1 MQLTIHIDNQE
12 IQDIIDT
19 LKEQGMDVTSA
30 EVQSH
35 IEDYIQGAIHDSRHE
50 RMDCVVDSLLDLQD
64 WFLYTDRMKN
74 KEQLEQPINVYIKS
88 QNPSNEDQYI
98 KDLMERRRKA
108 FYEESKLDR
117 SFKSSHTDCM
127 QNKEPKISGSIF
139 KGVQAHVG
147 NHKYEHGYP
156 EVVELAFEGYN
167 STNFIVIDMETARE
181 LQKQLEFIL

>member
-98 KDLMERRRKA
+98 KNLMERRRKA

-117 SFKSSHTDCM
+117 SFRSSHTGRM
-127 QNKEPKISGSIF
+127 QNKNNE
-139 KGVQAHVG
+139 
-147 NHKYEHGYP
+147 
-156 EVVELAFEGYN
+156 ELAENTGEFVDWLLDTVRDRMHKCAMINDRKSMG
-167 STNFIVIDMETARE
+167 VLLE
-181 LQKQLEFIL
+181 LLNDIEDKLAEE